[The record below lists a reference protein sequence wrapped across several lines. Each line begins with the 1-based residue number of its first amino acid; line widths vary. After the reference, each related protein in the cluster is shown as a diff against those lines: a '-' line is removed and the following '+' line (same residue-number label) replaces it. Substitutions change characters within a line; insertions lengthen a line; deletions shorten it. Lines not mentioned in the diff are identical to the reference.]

1 MRILIVG
8 AGAVGGTF
16 GAKLAGGGH
25 AVGFVARG
33 ENGRMIRERGLL
45 LRAPEGER
53 VARGP
58 VFESVE
64 AARGFEADVA
74 LLCVKWGSL
83 SDVARATG
91 ATLGDRGVAIPLLNG
106 LEVEQE
112 LCRFLPS
119 ERVVGGVA
127 QLAAAQI
134 GPGEIELRAGGM
146 ITVAPLSPE
155 QAPLVEKLAAA
166 FSECFPCH
174 AESDIARV
182 RWQKLLWNAP
192 FNAVCALTRR
202 RAGEVLALPELEAL
216 VKDVM
221 REVIAVARADGVE
234 LPDGSIDA
242 MIGVTLGTF
251 ARTEPSMLQDVRAGR
266 ETETD
271 ELQGAVVARGERHGV
286 PTPLLA
292 ALHVLL
298 RGLGSEG
305 RHA

>member
-25 AVGFVARG
+25 EVGFVARG

-45 LRAPEGER
+45 LRAPEGDR

-58 VFESVE
+58 VFASVE
-64 AARGFEADVA
+64 DARDFGADIA
-74 LLCVKWGSL
+74 LLCVKWRSL
-83 SDVARATG
+83 AEVARGTA
-91 ATLGDRGVAIPLLNG
+91 ATLGEGGVAIPLLNG
-106 LEVEQE
+106 LDVEQE
-112 LCRFLPS
+112 LSRFLP
-119 ERVVGGVA
+119 RDRIVGGVA
-127 QLAAAQI
+127 QLAAAQV

-146 ITVAPLSPE
+146 ITLAPL
-155 QAPLVEKLAAA
+155 APDQKALVERLAAT

-174 AESDIARV
+174 VESDLARV

-234 LPDGSIDA
+234 LPDGAIDA

-251 ARTEPSMLQDVRAGR
+251 AATEPSMLQDVRAGR
-266 ETETD
+266 QSETD

-292 ALHVLL
+292 TLHVLL
-298 RGLGSEG
+298 RGLGPEG
-305 RHA
+305 RPA